1 MKKSGWI
8 TFGLALILSIVLLN
22 KLNID
27 QEARNQSALESAIQN
42 ALSLCYAQEGFYPAS
57 LDYLKE
63 HYGIV
68 VDEDTFIT
76 YQAFASN
83 LRPVVKVYRLKGAS

>member
-8 TFGLALILSIVLLN
+8 SFSVALVLSLILLN
-22 KLNID
+22 KLSID
-27 QEARNQSALESAIQN
+27 QEARNQSALESAIQQ

-57 LDYLKE
+57 LDYLEE

-68 VDEDTFIT
+68 VDEHIFIT
-76 YQAFASN
+76 YEAFASN
-83 LRPVVKVYRLKGAS
+83 LRPVVKVYRWKGSS